1 MDCSMVMSVRWLFF
15 FQYTFGVALDGIT
28 REIRSILQQRTDF
41 MNSGMLDISWS
52 GVFYW
57 AVIILHRSTN
67 YQVGTIILFSSYMS
81 CWAIL
86 CVLCSALGKLIDFS
100 IVIINTDEVGSVTLI
115 SLYFVSSH
123 AYQLKRSRFKVN
135 TSNFKW
141 KKHFDNMGH
150 KRFTLNVYTH
160 LLLSVVVCER

>member
-1 MDCSMVMSVRWLFF
+1 MIVFFSVHIWGSSRRHHTGDSVHFATENRFYEQRYARHQLKWCILLGGNNFAQVNQLSSWNHHSLLF
-15 FQYTFGVALDGIT
+15 V
-28 REIRSILQQRTDF
+28 
-41 MNSGMLDISWS
+41 
-52 GVFYW
+52 
-57 AVIILHRSTN
+57 
-67 YQVGTIILFSSYMS
+67 YMS

-135 TSNFKW
+135 TSNFK
-141 KKHFDNMGH
+141 
-150 KRFTLNVYTH
+150 
-160 LLLSVVVCER
+160 